1 MSGEEAP
8 AQQYEASDYWPL
20 RASPTMLG
28 LLRPG
33 GAVAFVVAGFL
44 TGIIG
49 GLFGVGG
56 GEIFIPLLIYLFG
69 FSQHQAQGT
78 SLAVLLPPIGLLA
91 ALRYYHAGHVDFKV
105 AGLLALGFF
114 FGASLGAIGATRMHA
129 DILRRVFGVFL
140 LIISVHMILG
150 HRGERAKAATIAA
163 AE

>member
-1 MSGEEAP
+1 M
-8 AQQYEASDYWPL
+8 
-20 RASPTMLG
+20 
-28 LLRPG
+28 
-33 GAVAFVVAGFL
+33 

-91 ALRYYHAGHVDFKV
+91 ALRYYRAGHVDFAV

-114 FGASLGAIGATRMHA
+114 FGASIGAIVATRIEGH
-129 DILRRVFGVFL
+129 ILRKIFGAFL
-140 LIISVHMILG
+140 FLVSLHMMFG
-150 HRGERAKAATIAA
+150 RHGR
-163 AE
+163 